1 MNRIFAL
8 AVGIFLSVLLIAPVN
23 AGSGSASGNQ
33 QGGKQGRIKQT
44 PQAAKAWHEREKKRY
59 AAKKRAA
66 AMRQK
71 QLSKNSGN
79 KDQQTAK

>member
-8 AVGIFLSVLLIAPVN
+8 AVGIFLSALLIAPVN
-23 AGSGSASGNQ
+23 AVTGSASGSQ
-33 QGGKQGRIKQT
+33 QGGKQGQIKQT
-44 PQAAKAWHEREKKRY
+44 PKAAKAWHEREKKRY

-71 QLSKNSGN
+71 QMSKSSGN
-79 KDQQTAK
+79 QVQ